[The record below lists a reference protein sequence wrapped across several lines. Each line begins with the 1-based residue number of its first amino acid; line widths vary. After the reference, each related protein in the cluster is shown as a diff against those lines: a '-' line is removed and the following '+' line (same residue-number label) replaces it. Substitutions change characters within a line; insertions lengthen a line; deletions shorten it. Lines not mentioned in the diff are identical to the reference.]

1 MRIKHLIYNYCR
13 KSSCFIYIMFL
24 LSTLDVYSQTYSIDT
39 LSKWVGNGKYQKL
52 GFEDLLRIQVENG
65 HQNSNIISAYAEEL
79 LKRKEIFSSD
89 LNKAKAYAE
98 IGLNY
103 SNSGRIEEAEK
114 MLNESALL
122 FERLGETKKLSDV
135 YNKLGVHFTNTDADS
150 TAVIFFT
157 KAIQVGQNI
166 RDTVL
171 MIRPLRGLSGLFL
184 KMGLFDKTIEYA
196 GSGLIMAKK
205 INDKLSI
212 AALSNNVGSGHAKK
226 GSYAL
231 AIKYFKEALVINR
244 DLKLTESVIRNLSNI
259 GTIYI
264 WDKKLDSSSF
274 YFEKAVP
281 LLKEIDVPRTS
292 IYTLSALGELRNKQ
306 GNNKEAI
313 LYATEV
319 LNIASKAKLESLAD
333 GAYEVLVNAYK
344 GMGDYDNALMAY
356 EKYWEIKQRFLET
369 NRNKTVSQIEQQF
382 QQYKKEKEIEI
393 KVAEIALLRKE
404 QSLTTLTRNGAF
416 VLVLLLIVL
425 ALIYFN
431 RFKLKKRSADE
442 LESKNEEI
450 NQQHKIIQTSLS
462 EKETLLRE
470 IHHRVKNNLQIISS
484 LLNIQS
490 SHIKDENV
498 LASIHEGQSRVQA
511 MSLIHQNL
519 YQSDHLNN
527 VDIENYLG
535 QLVAYISSMYASP
548 DKSISAEIT
557 ANGLHFDIDTAIPLG
572 LIVNELVSNSYK
584 YAFKDQMYG
593 VIKVI
598 VEQQS
603 EMDFELRVADNG
615 IGIGENIISKDSNSL
630 GLKLVKILSRQ
641 LRGSFSS
648 KNQNGSVFIV
658 NFKDLRAYH
667 QNQK

>member
-1 MRIKHLIYNYCR
+1 MRIKLLTYNCGRVRY
-13 KSSCFIYIMFL
+13 CFIYIMFMV
-24 LSTLDVYSQTYSIDT
+24 SVIYVYGQTYSIDT
-39 LSKWVGNGKYQKL
+39 LSKWKENGKYQQL
-52 GFEDLLRIQVENG
+52 GFEELLKIQLENG
-65 HQNSNIISAYAEEL
+65 HQNSKIISVYADQL
-79 LKRKEIFSSD
+79 LKSKEITLSNY
-89 LNKAKAYAE
+89 NKANAYAE
-98 IGLNY
+98 IGINY
-103 SNSGRIEEAEK
+103 SNSGRLEEAEK
-114 MLNESALL
+114 LLNEASIQ
-122 FERLGETKKLSDV
+122 FEKLGQSHKLSDV
-135 YNKLGVHFTNTDADS
+135 YNKLGIHYTNIDNDS
-150 TAVIFFT
+150 TALTYFT
-157 KAIQVGQNI
+157 KAIQLGQNI
-166 RDTVL
+166 SDTIL
-171 MIRPLRGLSGLFL
+171 MIKPLRGLSGLFL

-196 GSGLIMAKK
+196 SSGLLLAKK
-205 INDKLSI
+205 INDKLSV
-212 AALSNNVGSGHAKK
+212 AALSNNLASGHAKK
-226 GSYAL
+226 GSYPI
-231 AIKYFKEALVINR
+231 AIKYYKEALSINK

-264 WDKKLDSSSF
+264 WDKKLDSASY
-274 YFEKAVP
+274 YFEKAVK
-281 LLKEIDVPRTS
+281 LLQEIDVPRTS

-306 GNNKEAI
+306 GNHKEAI
-313 LYATEV
+313 RYATV
-319 LNIASKAKLESLAD
+319 VIDIAKKAQLESLAD
-333 GAYEVLVNAYK
+333 GAYEVLVDAYK
-344 GMGDYDNALMAY
+344 GTKDYDNALKAY

-369 NRNKTVSQIEQQF
+369 NRNKTVAQIEQQF

-416 VLVLLLIVL
+416 ILVLLLSVMTL
-425 ALIYFN
+425 LYFN

-450 NQQHKIIQTSLS
+450 NQQHKFIQTSLS

-527 VDIENYLG
+527 VDIDNYLG
-535 QLVAYISSMYASP
+535 QLVSYISSMYVSP
-548 DKSISAEIT
+548 DKSVLTEIT

-584 YAFKDQMYG
+584 YAFKDQKYG
-593 VIKVI
+593 IIKVI
-598 VEQQS
+598 IEQQS
-603 EMDFELRVADNG
+603 EMDFELKVADNG
-615 IGIGENIISKDSNSL
+615 IGIGENIISKDSSSL

-641 LRGSFSS
+641 LRGSFYSES
-648 KNQNGSVFIV
+648 QNGSIFIV
-658 NFKDLRAYH
+658 KFKDLRAYH
-667 QNQK
+667 QSQE